1 VFGFKFTEAE
11 RRMLR
16 SEGGLNIPIVSAG
29 GDSLFQSSVAA
40 TSHLIDAILAD
51 RAFEIEDHH
60 NCLESARR
68 ELDAARKASVQETV
82 AFLNE
87 CGEDGA
93 PVNLSPLAK
102 RAMER
107 RSGAKSLGWLCVPG
121 SKHAGFALG
130 SHQFQDGAAL
140 AFQKEMHEH
149 TDKCVHCDFLIGTAS
164 TPAIRHLKCRSSG
177 LRTKQHHEVNHFLYS
192 VSSQAYNQV
201 QKEVV
206 VKERSTV
213 LEADG
218 QRPSLMASVQISP
231 FVAFGHHKK
240 LHFLI

>member
-1 VFGFKFTEAE
+1 LVE
-11 RRMLR
+11 
-16 SEGGLNIPIVSAG
+16 
-29 GDSLFQSSVAA
+29 
-40 TSHLIDAILAD
+40 AILTE

-60 NCLESARR
+60 DCLESARR

-102 RAMER
+102 RAMDR

-130 SHQFQDGAAL
+130 AHQFRDGAAL
-140 AFQKEMHEH
+140 AFHKEMHDH
-149 TDKCVHCDFLIGTAS
+149 TDRYVHCDSLIGTAS
-164 TPAIRHLKCRSSG
+164 TPAIRHLNACKSSG

-192 VSSQAYNQV
+192 VSSQVYN
-201 QKEVV
+201 
-206 VKERSTV
+206 
-213 LEADG
+213 
-218 QRPSLMASVQISP
+218 
-231 FVAFGHHKK
+231 
-240 LHFLI
+240 